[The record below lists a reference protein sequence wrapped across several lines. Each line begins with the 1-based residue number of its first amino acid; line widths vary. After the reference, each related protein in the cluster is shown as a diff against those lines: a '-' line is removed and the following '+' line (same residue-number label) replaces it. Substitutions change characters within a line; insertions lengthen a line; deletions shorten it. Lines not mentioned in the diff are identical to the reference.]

1 MDENFN
7 NIGSDF
13 DELFDESSAITVE
26 NSVEESQEKVFE
38 LPDDMDDYGVIEEKS
53 SEDDNPETSNDPD
66 STEPELDV

>member
-66 STEPELDV
+66 STEQELDV

>member
-38 LPDDMDDYGVIEEKS
+38 LPDNMDDYGVIEEKS